1 MNMYCGWRCGIFF
14 AFLRARALLGIGAA
28 KRRRALTRRQRELA
42 LRARHKRGST
52 AWSPH
57 RGLTRAPCTPCSA
70 QKLLRESL
78 ASSDMKIKLKTLKG
92 EAYDQE
98 VTPDMIVG
106 KVKEVAAASEYGTS
120 AGWDA
125 EGMKLIFQGKVLD
138 NDKDLASCEQQPAS
152 LPPRRLA

>member
-1 MNMYCGWRCGIFF
+1 VRTGQVFVAEF
-14 AFLRARALLGIGAA
+14 ASPREAAPLA
-28 KRRRALTRRQRELA
+28 KRRRASTTAPQVRIRPA
-42 LRARHKRGST
+42 RARHKRGST

>member
-1 MNMYCGWRCGIFF
+1 
-14 AFLRARALLGIGAA
+14 
-28 KRRRALTRRQRELA
+28 
-42 LRARHKRGST
+42 
-52 AWSPH
+52 
-57 RGLTRAPCTPCSA
+57 
-70 QKLLRESL
+70 
-78 ASSDMKIKLKTLKG
+78 MKIKLKTLKG

-152 LPPRRLA
+152 LCCHPASSRSACPLLFASAHPAVARSPALSCARQTTSATATSWL